1 MIQLE
6 NVCKKLGTF
15 ELKRRQLYAACGL
28 YLWDCRQKRRRK
40 NYTVTF
46 AFGTVSAGQWTGDD
60 I

>member
-40 NYTVTF
+40 NNTVTS
-46 AFGTVSAGQWTGDD
+46 AFGAVSA
-60 I
+60 